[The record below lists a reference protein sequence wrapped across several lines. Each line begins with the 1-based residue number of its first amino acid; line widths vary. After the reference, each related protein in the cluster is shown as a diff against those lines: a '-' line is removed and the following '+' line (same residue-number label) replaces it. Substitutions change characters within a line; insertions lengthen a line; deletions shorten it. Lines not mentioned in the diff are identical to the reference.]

1 MIIAAFA
8 LGLTVDNFPK
18 AYTGAIINLHA
29 LLGVA
34 ILVLTLV
41 RLGWRL
47 SHRPPEL
54 DAASGR
60 IIRLASKAVH
70 GLLYALMVLVP
81 LIGFPTLFYRGRGL
95 DFGLLQIA
103 PFLPRTPEIFRP
115 LTDVHEIAAFA
126 LIGLAIAH
134 PGRALPPVC
143 PEGCAAFPHDLGA
156 PIARMAQS
164 KTARHRCRAVLLVR

>member
-1 MIIAAFA
+1 MPNQRYAPIAIQLHWLTALLIIAAFA

-54 DAASGR
+54 DAASGPV
-60 IIRLASKAVH
+60 IRLASKAVH
-70 GLLYALMVLVP
+70 VLLYALMVLVP

-134 PGRALPPVC
+134 LLAALYHQFVLKD
-143 PEGCAAFPHDLGA
+143 GLLSRMTL
-156 PIARMAQS
+156 AR
-164 KTARHRCRAVLLVR
+164 K